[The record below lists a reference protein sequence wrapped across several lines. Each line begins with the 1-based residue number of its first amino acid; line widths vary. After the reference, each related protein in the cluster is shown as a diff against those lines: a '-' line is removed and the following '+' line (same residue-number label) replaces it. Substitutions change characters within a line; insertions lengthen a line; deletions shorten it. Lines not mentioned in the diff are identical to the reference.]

1 MNVSV
6 SEFRQHLPLYLKQVQ
21 QGEEITI
28 ANRGKV
34 IARLVPNDQQ
44 NKQQLALDKLI
55 ALRGQ
60 ITVQDVVNTQDLENW
75 NHDEDNL

>member
-21 QGEEITI
+21 QGAEISI

>member
-21 QGEEITI
+21 QGEEIMI

-60 ITVQDVVNTQDLENW
+60 VVVEDVINTQDLENW